1 MYYNTSVSLSAWLS
15 FVRLRPQAH
24 EASGIRRDATQLSS
38 ICLLIA
44 IQRASFWDSIDRHM
58 CTLQRISMGGLL
70 LQHIRESIR
79 VSHDTM
85 TAKYG
90 VMIILTDMFV
100 DIWDRG
106 L

>member
-15 FVRLRPQAH
+15 FVCLRPQAR
-24 EASGIRRDATQLSS
+24 EASGIWRDATQLSS
-38 ICLLIA
+38 FCLHLA
-44 IQRASFWDSIDRHM
+44 IQRASLWDSIDGHM

-70 LQHIRESIR
+70 LQRIRESIR

-90 VMIILTDMFV
+90 VMVILTDMFV
-100 DIWDRG
+100 NVWDG
-106 L
+106 GV